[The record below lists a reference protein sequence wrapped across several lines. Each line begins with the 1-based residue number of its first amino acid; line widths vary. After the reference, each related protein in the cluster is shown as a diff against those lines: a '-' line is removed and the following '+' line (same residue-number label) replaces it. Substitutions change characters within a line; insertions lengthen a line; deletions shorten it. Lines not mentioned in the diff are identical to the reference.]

1 MNNDSDN
8 IRSLLLWLLAESDP
22 TLSIPSGNGST
33 LEANLEES
41 LPEVSPLEV
50 GSDATSM
57 KPTYQPGSEVS
68 SIELS
73 ADPSTSADAL
83 PPEVFSARFSEAS
96 RDMFRQDIVSQT
108 AQSYHFGEIH
118 AVQERFEALLKQR
131 LLLEYEKNPPLFPW
145 ESEVGEYPVEVNDFA
160 TVTAVPSLWNAHVS
174 QLKVSGLLPE
184 SLLNCL
190 FERCQAIACSPMK
203 QGVQLVRAVEALFP
217 AQADLLEPI
226 ANMVL
231 VPAYRSDQA
240 TQDAVAQELVNVA
253 GGYDSALPAQ
263 QIALSMM
270 AAREILGAL
279 TLCVGEQQPAE
290 KTRWIT
296 PRGVLELTASYQL
309 SHSQANPQ
317 ANSLAREL
325 ASQLTIAAVLPDGGD
340 LRSWDGD
347 MEKRSRRSAPGRLD
361 IVWTQPTASKTYGLE
376 ISLAG
381 EAQSLTF
388 AVQIANEYPADHL
401 IGRVCG

>member
-8 IRSLLLWLLAESDP
+8 IRSLLLWLLAKCGP

-33 LEANLEES
+33 SEANLEDC
-41 LPEVSPLEV
+41 LPKASQLEV

-57 KPTYQPGSEVS
+57 KPTYQKGFEDS
-68 SIELS
+68 SMELS
-73 ADPSTSADAL
+73 TDPSTSASAL
-83 PPEVFSARFSEAS
+83 PSGALGTRFLAAS
-96 RDMFRQDIVSQT
+96 RDMFLHDIVSQT
-108 AQSYHFGEIH
+108 AQSYNFGEIH

-145 ESEVGEYPVEVNDFA
+145 ESTVGEYPAEVNDFA
-160 TVTAVPSLWNAHVS
+160 AIAAAPSLWNTHVS
-174 QLKVSGLLPE
+174 KLTVSGLLPE
-184 SLLNCL
+184 DLLNRL

-203 QGVQLVRAVEALFP
+203 QGVQLVRAVETLFP
-217 AQADLLEPI
+217 TQADLLEPI

-231 VPAYRSDQA
+231 VPAYRSDRA
-240 TQDAVAQELVNVA
+240 TQDAVAQELVTVA

-279 TLCVGEQQPAE
+279 TLCVGNQQPCE

-296 PRGVLELTASYQL
+296 PRGVLELTASYQA
-309 SHSQANPQ
+309 SHSANQQASHL
-317 ANSLAREL
+317 ANQQTSH
-325 ASQLTIAAVLPDGGD
+325 LTITAVLPDGGE
-340 LRSWDGD
+340 LRLWDGD
-347 MEKRSRRSAPGRLD
+347 MEKRSRRSAPGGLD
-361 IVWTQPTASKTYGLE
+361 IVWTQPAANKTYGLE
-376 ISLAG
+376 ISLEG

-388 AVQIANEYPADHL
+388 AIQIAADHPSDYSAE
-401 IGRVCG
+401 RVYG